1 MEPSVCKHNELKS
14 QWTCHICHAIL
25 AVKGFWVKCMFKRQW
40 WWWFVLSS
48 VTFFPIASL
57 RGRLHQIW
65 LSVAFPAL
73 LFLNSFIRQ
82 AFGTRFRHSNKSCS
96 LFFFPFGIYWWSC
109 VALMWCG
116 IFYPGGL
123 FVGISFYFHTLEL
136 VWLKGRPWISHV
148 SFSW

>member
-40 WWWFVLSS
+40 RWWFVLSS

-65 LSVAFPAL
+65 WSVAFPAL
-73 LFLNSFIRQ
+73 LFLNSFIRR
-82 AFGTRFRHSNKSCS
+82 AFGTRFRHYNKSCS
-96 LFFFPFGIYWWSC
+96 LFFSFSFFSHLVFI
-109 VALMWCG
+109 
-116 IFYPGGL
+116 GGL
-123 FVGISFYFHTLEL
+123 VLLWCDVVFSTLVVCL
-136 VWLKGRPWISHV
+136 
-148 SFSW
+148 